1 MSESGANSQGELS
14 SSPNPNS
21 GGMSECGKLVAD
33 GKCGARVGGG
43 KTTTVFGALFGA
55 AAAVPT

>member
-1 MSESGANSQGELS
+1 MREVNDDSQDTTNPSPATKSEATAQC
-14 SSPNPNS
+14 P
-21 GGMSECGKLVAD
+21 
-33 GKCGARVGGG
+33 ARVGGG